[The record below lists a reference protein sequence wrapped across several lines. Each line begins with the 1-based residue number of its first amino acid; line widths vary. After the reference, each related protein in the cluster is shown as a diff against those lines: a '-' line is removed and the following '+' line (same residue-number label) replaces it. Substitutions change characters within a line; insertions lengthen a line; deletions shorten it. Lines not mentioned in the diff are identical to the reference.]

1 MLDCD
6 DHSQLIDHLVQLEHM
21 KSTGQPISLEIPFA
35 LNICEKAIQELDLQM
50 NRINRSSGVEYFR
63 ERRLFLTRVLA
74 LIYAIIGYYQKTV
87 ELTLKI
93 DDFDMARIYAN
104 KPTQQ
109 AAKKKLWLMISK
121 RLLELKSIRDS
132 KQPGTHNKDS
142 DFQIREAMEVI
153 RSTNV
158 IKLEEVLNL
167 FPDTTDNIKDMREQ
181 IVACID
187 DYQAKIKKMHSQ
199 IEKNTYNTN
208 RLRK

>member
-1 MLDCD
+1 
-6 DHSQLIDHLVQLEHM
+6 M

-132 KQPGTHNKDS
+132 KQPGTSNKDS

-187 DYQAKIKKMHSQ
+187 DYQAKIKKMHS
-199 IEKNTYNTN
+199 
-208 RLRK
+208 

>member
-1 MLDCD
+1 
-6 DHSQLIDHLVQLEHM
+6 
-21 KSTGQPISLEIPFA
+21 
-35 LNICEKAIQELDLQM
+35 
-50 NRINRSSGVEYFR
+50 
-63 ERRLFLTRVLA
+63 
-74 LIYAIIGYYQKTV
+74 
-87 ELTLKI
+87 
-93 DDFDMARIYAN
+93 
-104 KPTQQ
+104 
-109 AAKKKLWLMISK
+109 MISK

-187 DYQAKIKKMHSQ
+187 DY
-199 IEKNTYNTN
+199 
-208 RLRK
+208 